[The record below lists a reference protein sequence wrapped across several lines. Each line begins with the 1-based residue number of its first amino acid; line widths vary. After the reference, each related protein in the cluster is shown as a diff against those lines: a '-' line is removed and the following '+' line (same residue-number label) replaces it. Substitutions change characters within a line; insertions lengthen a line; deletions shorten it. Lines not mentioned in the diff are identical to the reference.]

1 MCKKPAV
8 VKSDIHGSKKEQ
20 KTCCGDFARYVRST
34 IAYGPLLRFS
44 DIIRILI
51 GPNDFHFE
59 GLEDDEVV
67 SDVLEKSVHLQAQF
81 TGLKFT
87 DGKIRINV
95 EQSIV
100 GDVGILMGDLK
111 SFEHYLLNVE
121 NNTIKL
127 PNGNV

>member
-1 MCKKPAV
+1 M
-8 VKSDIHGSKKEQ
+8 
-20 KTCCGDFARYVRST
+20 
-34 IAYGPLLRFS
+34 
-44 DIIRILI
+44 I
-51 GPNDFHFE
+51 GPNVFHFE

-67 SDVLEKSVHLQAQF
+67 SDVLEKSVHLQAQI

-100 GDVGILMGDLK
+100 GDVGILMGGLK